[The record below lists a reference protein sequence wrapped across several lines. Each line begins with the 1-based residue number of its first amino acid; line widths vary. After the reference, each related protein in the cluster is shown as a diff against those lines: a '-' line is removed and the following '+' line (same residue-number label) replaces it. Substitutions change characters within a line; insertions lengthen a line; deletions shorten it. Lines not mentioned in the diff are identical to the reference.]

1 MAEETV
7 SVTACKQHPRAETR
21 PATEGAGV
29 GDAIQ
34 GRLPGLGAD
43 CPVRSVWIGSWE
55 SEFLTNSTKCACF
68 PGGSVVKNLPGSG
81 RPPGVAAGNP
91 LQYSC
96 LKNPMA
102 RGAWRATVHGAAEES
117 NRTERLT
124 TTARCVWSPPRPP
137 WPAGL
142 QSKNSGSGLPTSTTR
157 PACFPWPEPGSA
169 SSQTP
174 RDAPA
179 SSC

>member
-7 SVTACKQHPRAETR
+7 SVTACKQHPRAETSL
-21 PATEGAGV
+21 ATEGAGV

-81 RPPGVAAGNP
+81 RPPGVGAGNP

-117 NRTERLT
+117 NRTERLNNSQVCLVPT
-124 TTARCVWSPPRPP
+124 PPPVASWFTKQELRL
-137 WPAGL
+137 WPSNQHHAACL
-142 QSKNSGSGLPTSTTR
+142 LPM
-157 PACFPWPEPGSA
+157 A
-169 SSQTP
+169 
-174 RDAPA
+174 
-179 SSC
+179 